1 MNTCVFSSSSLVAG
15 PEKPGS
21 GPNRSR
27 HGSRPARREARSRR
41 ASEASSEGLARAGAA
56 GNDTGPE
63 RPLTEEA
70 EREGCWKRCVFVYDA
85 ALACADVRTC
95 KGEDRMD
102 FVGKPL

>member
-56 GNDTGPE
+56 GDDTGPE

-70 EREGCWKRCVFVYDA
+70 EREGCWKRCATRENLNANGSVLDENRLVGTFA
-85 ALACADVRTC
+85 ARY
-95 KGEDRMD
+95 ED
-102 FVGKPL
+102 